1 MGKKKSAALIV
12 LFTVV
17 LVGLVF
23 MSVASFPVSAVYNY
37 NSLLSMIDL
46 STDLGGGYTAVYYPE
61 GVISQE
67 EYNALAADYEDKKDE
82 ADAPENPKDLYH
94 QYGGVYIEN
103 ESWNSDEEDVTEA
116 FRNEFDSAF
125 RALQNRFEQK
135 SYSAYSIK
143 LQDGYTIRVDVPY
156 TDEDVTTMFDTMAYS
171 GRLYF
176 SDSDDTVSLAS
187 KNILMEGT
195 SQYIREAG
203 ATAYGDGYASYI
215 RFTSEGQ
222 SEFAS
227 ITGSLAE
234 SSSSSSDSSSSSSS
248 ATLYIYMGENILT
261 SATVSGALDQNTVF
275 IYNSNSPM
283 TQGEAETL
291 AAVINSALIDENV
304 FDINLDASRIATFE
318 PTLGV
323 NAALIAAIVFGAL
336 IVAMLIVSLIRFKG
350 MGLAHL
356 YGFLT
361 YAVVFVLCLAF
372 IDAVQL
378 SVAGVIAIALS
389 AAVMVFFNWYAF
401 KNIREEFAS
410 GKTLTASVKAGYKKS
425 LAFTI
430 DAHIV
435 LLLLS
440 AALCLIS
447 TGTMFYAGLILVLG
461 TVISAACTL
470 AVTRFCLYVFLAQPK
485 NKIAFCNLKREET
498 EDE

>member
-176 SDSDDTVSLAS
+176 SDSGPTVSLAA

-195 SQYIREAG
+195 SEYIREAG
-203 ATAYGDGYASYI
+203 AMAYGGNGYATYI
-215 RFTSEGQ
+215 RFTSAGQ
-222 SEFAS
+222 AEFAS
-227 ITGSLAE
+227 ITESLAN
-234 SSSSSSDSSSSSSS
+234 SSSSSESGGDTT

-261 SATVSGALDQNTVF
+261 SAPVESAMNQDTVY
-275 IYNSNSPM
+275 IYNTNSPM

-336 IVAMLIVSLIRFKG
+336 IVVMLIVSLIRFKG

-447 TGTMFYAGLILVLG
+447 TGTMFYAGLILVFG

>member
-67 EYNALAADYEDKKDE
+67 EYNALVADYEDKKDE

-143 LQDGYTIRVDVPY
+143 LQDGYTVRVDVPY
-156 TDEDVTTMFDTMAYS
+156 TDENASNMFTMMSYGGNLLFTDGSSNEMEITSEYVTGARVVNATNGY
-171 GRLYF
+171 G
-176 SDSDDTVSLAS
+176 VS
-187 KNILMEGT
+187 I
-195 SQYIREAG
+195 
-203 ATAYGDGYASYI
+203 D
-215 RFTSEGQ
+215 FTSEGRQ
-222 SEFAS
+222 AFN
-227 ITGSLAE
+227 SLTSAMV
-234 SSSSSSDSSSSSSS
+234 SSSSDDSSSSSSTS
-248 ATLYIYMGENILT
+248 STLYIQMGGNNLLSKGIPIS
-261 SATVSGALDQNTVF
+261 SAVDESSFAFSGAFTERG
-275 IYNSNSPM
+275 S
-283 TQGEAETL
+283 AETL
-291 AAVINSALIDENV
+291 VAVINSALIDENV

-336 IVAMLIVSLIRFKG
+336 IVVMLIVSLIRFKG

-401 KNIREEFAS
+401 KNIHEEFAT

-430 DAHIV
+430 DAHII
-435 LLLLS
+435 LLLMS
-440 AALCLIS
+440 GAICLIS
-447 TGTMFYAGLILVLG
+447 TGMMFYAGLIFVLG

>member
-1 MGKKKSAALIV
+1 MNQD
-12 LFTVV
+12 T
-17 LVGLVF
+17 
-23 MSVASFPVSAVYNY
+23 
-37 NSLLSMIDL
+37 
-46 STDLGGGYTAVYYPE
+46 
-61 GVISQE
+61 
-67 EYNALAADYEDKKDE
+67 
-82 ADAPENPKDLYH
+82 
-94 QYGGVYIEN
+94 VYI
-103 ESWNSDEEDVTEA
+103 
-116 FRNEFDSAF
+116 
-125 RALQNRFEQK
+125 
-135 SYSAYSIK
+135 Y
-143 LQDGYTIRVDVPY
+143 
-156 TDEDVTTMFDTMAYS
+156 
-171 GRLYF
+171 
-176 SDSDDTVSLAS
+176 
-187 KNILMEGT
+187 
-195 SQYIREAG
+195 
-203 ATAYGDGYASYI
+203 
-215 RFTSEGQ
+215 
-222 SEFAS
+222 
-227 ITGSLAE
+227 
-234 SSSSSSDSSSSSSS
+234 
-248 ATLYIYMGENILT
+248 
-261 SATVSGALDQNTVF
+261 NT
-275 IYNSNSPM
+275 NSPM

-336 IVAMLIVSLIRFKG
+336 IVVMLIVALLRFKG

-470 AVTRFCLYVFLAQPK
+470 AVTRFWLYVVLAQPK

>member
-1 MGKKKSAALIV
+1 MGKKKSAVLII

-46 STDLGGGYTAVYYPE
+46 GTDLGGGYTTVYYPE

-67 EYNALAADYEDKKDE
+67 EYNALVAEYEAQGSDDETKD
-82 ADAPENPKDLYH
+82 PEKLYQRHGGIYLSDDICDDDGNPT
-94 QYGGVYIEN
+94 
-103 ESWNSDEEDVTEA
+103 ES
-116 FRNEFDSAF
+116 FLNEFNSAF
-125 RALQNRFEQK
+125 HALQYRFEQK
-135 SYSAYSIK
+135 SYTSYSLK
-143 LQDGYTIRVDVPY
+143 LQDDYTIRVDVPY
-156 TDEDVTTMFDTMAYS
+156 TDEDVSTMFDTMAYS
-171 GRLYF
+171 GSLYF
-176 SDSDDTVSLAS
+176 SDSDQNVSLAS
-187 KNILMEGT
+187 KNILMDGT
-195 SQYIREAG
+195 SDLIREAG
-203 ATAYGDGYASYI
+203 AVASGNGYSTYI
-215 RFTSEGQ
+215 RFTSEGRTK
-222 SEFAS
+222 FAE
-227 ITGSLAE
+227 ITTDLA
-234 SSSSSSDSSSSSSS
+234 SSSSESGDSSSSSST
-248 ATLYIYMGENILT
+248 AVLYIYLGENVLT
-261 SATVSGALDQNTVF
+261 SAQVTDPLDQDTVY
-275 IYNSNSPM
+275 IYNNSNPM
-283 TQGEAETL
+283 SQGEAETL
-291 AAVINSALIDENV
+291 AAVINSSLNGDNV
-304 FDINLDASRIATFE
+304 FDISLDASRIATFA
-318 PTLGV
+318 PTLGE
-323 NAALIAAIVFGAL
+323 NAALITAIVFGVL
-336 IVAMLIVSLIRFKG
+336 IVAMLVVSLVRFKG

-361 YAVVFVLCLAF
+361 YAVVFILCLAF
-372 IDAVQL
+372 IDVIQL

-389 AAVMVFFNWYAF
+389 AAIMVFFNWYAF
-401 KNIREEFAS
+401 KNIREEFAT

-440 AALCLIS
+440 AAICLIS
-447 TGTMFYAGLILVLG
+447 TGTMFYAGLIFVLG

>member
-156 TDEDVTTMFDTMAYS
+156 TDEDVTTMFDTMAYG
-171 GRLYF
+171 GRLTF
-176 SDSDDTVSLAS
+176 TDGST
-187 KNILMEGT
+187 NTME
-195 SQYIREAG
+195 A
-203 ATAYGDGYASYI
+203 
-215 RFTSEGQ
+215 TSEYIKGARVFNTANGYGVAINFTGEGQ
-222 SEFAS
+222 KAFSELTSAMV
-227 ITGSLAE
+227 
-234 SSSSSSDSSSSSSS
+234 SSSSEDSSSGS
-248 ATLYIYMGENILT
+248 A
-261 SATVSGALDQNTVF
+261 SATVYIRMGDNDVVSGGVPISAAIDESSFSFSGAF
-275 IYNSNSPM
+275 SERGS
-283 TQGEAETL
+283 AETIV
-291 AAVINSALIDENV
+291 AVINSALAEENV
-304 FDINLDASRIATFE
+304 FDIGLDASRIATFE

-336 IVAMLIVSLIRFKG
+336 IVAMLIVSLVRFKG

>member
-176 SDSDDTVSLAS
+176 SDSGPTVSLAA

-195 SQYIREAG
+195 SEYIREAG
-203 ATAYGDGYASYI
+203 AMAYGGNGYATYI
-215 RFTSEGQ
+215 RFTSAGQ
-222 SEFAS
+222 AEFAS
-227 ITGSLAE
+227 ITESLAN
-234 SSSSSSDSSSSSSS
+234 SSSSSESGGDTT

-261 SATVSGALDQNTVF
+261 SAPVESAMNQDTVY
-275 IYNSNSPM
+275 IYNTNSPM

-401 KNIREEFAS
+401 KNIRGEFAS

-430 DAHIV
+430 DAHII
-435 LLLLS
+435 LLLMS
-440 AALCLIS
+440 GAICLIS
-447 TGTMFYAGLILVLG
+447 TGMMFYAGLIFVLG

>member
-176 SDSDDTVSLAS
+176 SDSGPTVSLAA

-195 SQYIREAG
+195 SEYIREAG
-203 ATAYGDGYASYI
+203 AMAYGGNGYATYI
-215 RFTSEGQ
+215 RFTSAGQ
-222 SEFAS
+222 AEFAS
-227 ITGSLAE
+227 ITESLAN
-234 SSSSSSDSSSSSSS
+234 SSSSSESGGDTT

-261 SATVSGALDQNTVF
+261 SAPVESAMNQDTVY
-275 IYNSNSPM
+275 IYNTNSPM

-401 KNIREEFAS
+401 KNIRGEFAS

>member
-176 SDSDDTVSLAS
+176 SDSGPTVSLAA

-195 SQYIREAG
+195 SEYIREAG
-203 ATAYGDGYASYI
+203 AMAYGGNGYATYI
-215 RFTSEGQ
+215 RFTSAGQ
-222 SEFAS
+222 AEFAS
-227 ITGSLAE
+227 ITESLAN
-234 SSSSSSDSSSSSSS
+234 SSSSSESGGDTT

-261 SATVSGALDQNTVF
+261 SAPVESAMNQDTVY
-275 IYNSNSPM
+275 IYNTNSPM

-336 IVAMLIVSLIRFKG
+336 IVVMLIVSLIRFKG

-401 KNIREEFAS
+401 KNIHEEFAT

-430 DAHIV
+430 DAHII
-435 LLLLS
+435 LLLMS
-440 AALCLIS
+440 GAICLIS
-447 TGTMFYAGLILVLG
+447 TGMMFYAGLIFVLG

>member
-1 MGKKKSAALIV
+1 MGKKKSAALII

-46 STDLGGGYTAVYYPE
+46 GTDLGGGYTTVYYPE

-67 EYNALAADYEDKKDE
+67 EYNALVADYEDRQDE
-82 ADAPENPKDLYH
+82 EDAPENPKDLYH
-94 QYGGVYIEN
+94 QHGGIYIEN
-103 ESWNSDEEDVTEA
+103 ESWNDAENDVTEA
-116 FRNEFDSAF
+116 FRNEFESAF

-135 SYSAYSIK
+135 SYTAYSIK
-143 LQDGYTIRVDVPY
+143 LQDDYTIRVEVPY
-156 TDEDVTTMFDTMAYS
+156 TEENASTMFDMMAYS
-171 GRLYF
+171 GSLYF
-176 SDSDDTVSLAS
+176 SDSDNTVSLAN
-187 KNILMEGT
+187 KNVLMNGT
-195 SQYIREAG
+195 SEYIREAG
-203 ATAYGDGYASYI
+203 AVAYGNGYAAYI

-222 SEFAS
+222 AEFAD
-227 ITGSLAE
+227 ITGSLVE
-234 SSSSSSDSSSSSSS
+234 NSSSDSGGSGNAS
-248 ATLYIYMGENILT
+248 ATLYIYLGENVLT
-261 SATVSGALDQNTVF
+261 SATVTSAMDQDTVY
-275 IYNSNSPM
+275 IYNDSNPM
-283 TQGEAETL
+283 GQGEAETL
-291 AAVINSALIDENV
+291 AAVINSALVEENV
-304 FDINLDASRIATFE
+304 FDISLDASRVATFA
-318 PTLGV
+318 PTLGE
-323 NAALIAAIVFGAL
+323 NAALITAIVFGVL
-336 IVAMLIVSLIRFKG
+336 IVAMLVVTLVRYKG

-361 YAVVFVLCLAF
+361 YAVVFILCLAF
-372 IDAVQL
+372 IDVIQL
-378 SVAGVIAIALS
+378 SIAGVIAIALS
-389 AAVMVFFNWYAF
+389 AAIMVFFNWYAF
-401 KNIREEFAS
+401 KNIREEFAT

-440 AALCLIS
+440 AAICLIS
-447 TGTMFYAGLILVLG
+447 TGTMFYAGLIFVLG

-470 AVTRFCLYVFLAQPK
+470 AVTRFCLHVFLAQPK

>member
-203 ATAYGDGYASYI
+203 ATAYGDGYAFTVLFETPILLTSSQWSKLQTAINEKNIVQDDMLTNDEYGLFSAAFNQMFGMSSSYRVDGFTSAMPISFLYFERPLKEKSVSLEGI
-215 RFTSEGQ
+215 RFEL
-222 SEFAS
+222 
-227 ITGSLAE
+227 GSKFE
-234 SSSSSSDSSSSSSS
+234 NEVEVTFSDEVVVERNP
-248 ATLYIYMGENILT
+248 TTGENINN
-261 SATVSGALDQNTVF
+261 VLDEIF
-275 IYNSNSPM
+275 GGM
-283 TQGEAETL
+283 GEAFNVL
-291 AAVINSALIDENV
+291 KIIGIVAL
-304 FDINLDASRIATFE
+304 
-318 PTLGV
+318 G
-323 NAALIAAIVFGAL
+323 LIALL
-336 IVAMLIVSLIRFKG
+336 IVGNIIKAFVRLFK
-350 MGLAHL
+350 
-356 YGFLT
+356 
-361 YAVVFVLCLAF
+361 
-372 IDAVQL
+372 
-378 SVAGVIAIALS
+378 
-389 AAVMVFFNWYAF
+389 
-401 KNIREEFAS
+401 K
-410 GKTLTASVKAGYKKS
+410 
-425 LAFTI
+425 
-430 DAHIV
+430 
-435 LLLLS
+435 
-440 AALCLIS
+440 
-447 TGTMFYAGLILVLG
+447 
-461 TVISAACTL
+461 
-470 AVTRFCLYVFLAQPK
+470 
-485 NKIAFCNLKREET
+485 
-498 EDE
+498 

>member
-176 SDSDDTVSLAS
+176 SDSAESVSLAT

-195 SQYIREAG
+195 SEYIREAG
-203 ATAYGDGYASYI
+203 AVAANVGYSTYI
-215 RFTSEGQ
+215 RFTAAGREKFP
-222 SEFAS
+222 E
-227 ITGSLAE
+227 ITSSLLD
-234 SSSSSSDSSSSSSS
+234 SSSDSSSSS
-248 ATLYIYMGENILT
+248 ATMYIYMGENMLT
-261 SATVSGALDQNTVF
+261 PVQFSTALDQDTVY
-275 IYNSNSPM
+275 IYNNSNPM
-283 TQGEAETL
+283 PQGEAETL
-291 AAVINSALIDENV
+291 AAVINSSLNGDNV

-323 NAALIAAIVFGAL
+323 NAALNAAIVFGAL
-336 IVAMLIVSLIRFKG
+336 IVVMLIVSLIRFKG

-401 KNIREEFAS
+401 KNIHEEFAT

-430 DAHIV
+430 DAHII
-435 LLLLS
+435 LLLMS
-440 AALCLIS
+440 GAICLIS
-447 TGTMFYAGLILVLG
+447 TGMMFYAGLIFVLG

-470 AVTRFCLYVFLAQPK
+470 AVTRFCLHVFLAQPK

>member
-176 SDSDDTVSLAS
+176 SDSGPTVSLAA

-195 SQYIREAG
+195 SEYIREAG
-203 ATAYGDGYASYI
+203 AMAYGGNGYATYI
-215 RFTSEGQ
+215 RFTSAGQ
-222 SEFAS
+222 AEFAS
-227 ITGSLAE
+227 ITESLAN
-234 SSSSSSDSSSSSSS
+234 SSSSSESGGDTT

-261 SATVSGALDQNTVF
+261 SAPVESAMNQDTVY
-275 IYNSNSPM
+275 IYNTNSPM

-336 IVAMLIVSLIRFKG
+336 IVVMLIVSLIRFKG

-470 AVTRFCLYVFLAQPK
+470 AVTRFCLHVFLAQPK